1 MCALFA
7 APDVSRPIRRID
19 GDNPSVVPPAEY
31 APVAEGPIV
40 DAIKGTLHTVLRG
53 VEVATK
59 QHVTDVVVPRI
70 DSAVAVVFDRFT
82 AHMATRYDERVDFLL
97 RDNLD
102 MRQQIGAM
110 QALLQEHL
118 QHDVAAHAAVVDAAV
133 AAAAASE
140 GLVTAAAAAAAAAAA
155 SEGPVIAAA
164 AASEGPVIAAADASE
179 GPVIA
184 AAAASEG
191 PGPVIAAAAASEGQ
205 GPVNAPAA
213 AIEGPGPG
221 PGPVIAPA
229 AANEGPGF
237 APASLAPS
245 MDDPYFEFL

>member
-70 DSAVAVVFDRFT
+70 DSAAAVVFDRFT

-140 GLVTAAAAAAAAAAA
+140 GLVTAAAAA
-155 SEGPVIAAA
+155 AAA